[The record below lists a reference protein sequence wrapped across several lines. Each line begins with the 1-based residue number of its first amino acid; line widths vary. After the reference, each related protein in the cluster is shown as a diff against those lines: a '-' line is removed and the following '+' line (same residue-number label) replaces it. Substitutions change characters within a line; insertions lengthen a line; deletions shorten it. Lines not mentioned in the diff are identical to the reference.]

1 MFQNMTPSN
10 STTADIL
17 KNTGPSTMGN
27 RQVDDFE
34 IILPQSPHPRQYY
47 THFDASM
54 IPLPSPVPSQ
64 QIDIDMNSNTTYTN
78 TPIQE
83 KFNTTYTTTPIQEK
97 FKPTII
103 QKKNKIKSIEE
114 KKGVT
119 NKKHIP
125 DSTKSLGR
133 IVKVRHKTPDKIITP
148 SPKAYSRQIA
158 KDSKKSSVSKAS
170 QTTLS
175 LPTQHGSLESIR
187 YTAMH
192 MALLKL
198 ESMPKPEKKTTNSPA
213 YVIRNQKER
222 QMTLQNLNIDWSGLN
237 KTEALRQYNVNCT
250 KQHTITEESNDS
262 I

>member
-64 QIDIDMNSNTTYTN
+64 QIDIDMNS
-78 TPIQE
+78 
-83 KFNTTYTTTPIQEK
+83 TTTHTTTSIQEK
-97 FKPTII
+97 FKPAII
-103 QKKNKIKSIEE
+103 QKRNKIKSIEDN
-114 KKGVT
+114 KGVA

-133 IVKVRHKTPDKIITP
+133 IVKVQHKTPDKIITP
-148 SPKAYSRQIA
+148 SPKVYSRKNA
-158 KDSKKSSVSKAS
+158 KDSKKSGVSKAS

-175 LPTQHGSLESIR
+175 LSTQHGSLESIR

-213 YVIRNQKER
+213 YVMKNQKER
-222 QMTLQNLNIDWSGLN
+222 QMTLQNFNIDWSGLN
-237 KTEALRQYNVNCT
+237 KTEALRHYNVNCP
-250 KQHTITEESNDS
+250 KQRTITKESNDS

>member
-64 QIDIDMNSNTTYTN
+64 QIDMDMNS
-78 TPIQE
+78 
-83 KFNTTYTTTPIQEK
+83 NTTYTTTPIQEK
-97 FKPTII
+97 LKPTII

-125 DSTKSLGR
+125 DSTKPLGR
-133 IVKVRHKTPDKIITP
+133 IVKVRHKIPDKIITP